1 MRTASRPLKLPVTCR
16 VICLPGRCGTC
27 QAAAVTRDGAAV
39 IAVWTPELDDYLEAV
54 RARNKAHHA
63 NRKMTVIVGLCL
75 LAVVAGWVA
84 GADWLMGFGI
94 SGAVFG
100 ERSFFSPRR

>member
-1 MRTASRPLKLPVTCR
+1 
-16 VICLPGRCGTC
+16 
-27 QAAAVTRDGAAV
+27 
-39 IAVWTPELDDYLEAV
+39 
-54 RARNKAHHA
+54 
-63 NRKMTVIVGLCL
+63 MTVIIGLCL